1 MRHGSGILAGPF
13 AVEFTMSATLTPA
26 CAATREWVE
35 GFVVAHNVC
44 PFARRELVSDTIRF
58 VEVTA
63 GEWEPA
69 LEALIDECRRLDE
82 TPKIETTLMVLRPG
96 LEDFDD
102 YLDFLAV
109 AEALLIEQGYEGI
122 YQLASFHPDYCFDG
136 AEENDPANFTNRS
149 PWPMLHLLREAG
161 LERALASY
169 PDPEAIPER
178 NIERMR
184 QLGSEALANELL
196 NLRAAADK
204 R

>member
-1 MRHGSGILAGPF
+1 
-13 AVEFTMSATLTPA
+13 MSDTLTPA
-26 CAATREWVE
+26 CAATRAWVE

-44 PFARRELVSDTIRF
+44 PFARRELVGETIRF
-58 VEVTA
+58 VEVSA
-63 GEWEPA
+63 SQWEPA
-69 LEALIDECRRLDE
+69 LKVLIAECRQLDAAP
-82 TPKIETTLMVLRPG
+82 TIETTLLVLRPG

-109 AEALLIEQGYEGI
+109 AEALLVEQGYEGT

-136 AEENDPANFTNRS
+136 TEQDDPANFTNRS

-161 LERALASY
+161 LERALVHY

-184 QLGSEALANELL
+184 QLGSERLAAELAALRDQA
-196 NLRAAADK
+196 
-204 R
+204 